1 MSVYGIL
8 SWYVILKGRKK
19 LMRMRRKKN
28 LGERLAACDGYI
40 LDLGYVHGGY
50 DEKGNALIE
59 KNILDTEK
67 VFGNSN
73 PVHLE
78 IGCGKGQ
85 FAAELA
91 EKNPEINLLAVEVN
105 QNVIVQA
112 AEKAKKAGLKNLRF
126 MLIGAEKLEYFL
138 APESIERIYLNHSCP
153 FPKKRQAKHRL
164 THESFLEMYKHLLV
178 DSGEIR
184 QKTDNMHFFEFS
196 LCEFSKC
203 GYLLERVSLDLHSSD
218 VEDNIVTEYE
228 KCFSDLGQPIYYLEA
243 RKR

>member
-1 MSVYGIL
+1 
-8 SWYVILKGRKK
+8 
-19 LMRMRRKKN
+19 MRMRRKKN
-28 LGERLAACDGYI
+28 LEERLAACGEYI

-67 VFGNSN
+67 IFGNDH
-73 PVHLE
+73 PVQLE

-85 FAAELA
+85 FAAALA
-91 EKNPEINLLAVEVN
+91 QSRSDVNLLAVEVN

-112 AEKAKKAGLKNLRF
+112 AEKAKNAGLSNLRF
-126 MLIGAEKLEYFL
+126 MLIGAEKLEYFI
-138 APESIERIYLNHSCP
+138 APGSIETIYLNHSCP

-164 THESFLEMYKHLLV
+164 THEIFLEMYKRLLKDGGV
-178 DSGEIR
+178 IK

-203 GYLLERVSLDLHSSD
+203 GYLLEKVSLDLHSSD
-218 VEDNIVTEYE
+218 VEGNIITEYE
-228 KCFSDLGQPIYYLEA
+228 KRFSDLGQPIYYLEA
-243 RKR
+243 RKRQS

>member
-1 MSVYGIL
+1 
-8 SWYVILKGRKK
+8 
-19 LMRMRRKKN
+19 MRMRRKKN
-28 LGERLAACDGYI
+28 LEDRLAACGDYI

-50 DEKGNALIE
+50 DENGNALIE
-59 KNILDTEK
+59 KNIIDTEK
-67 VFGNSN
+67 IFGNSN

-85 FAAELA
+85 FAAQLA
-91 EKNPEINLLAVEVN
+91 KMNPQINLLAVEVN
-105 QNVIVQA
+105 QNVVVQA
-112 AEKAKKAGLKNLRF
+112 AEKAKNAELNNLRF

-138 APESIERIYLNHSCP
+138 APGSIETIYLNHSCP

-164 THESFLEMYKHLLV
+164 THESFLEMYKRLLK
-178 DSGEIR
+178 DNGEIR

-203 GYLLERVSLDLHSSD
+203 GYLLEKVTLDLHSSD
-218 VEDNIVTEYE
+218 VENNIVTEYE
-228 KCFSDLGQPIYYLEA
+228 KRFSDLGQPIYYLEA

>member
-1 MSVYGIL
+1 
-8 SWYVILKGRKK
+8 
-19 LMRMRRKKN
+19 MRMRRKKN
-28 LGERLAACDGYI
+28 LEERLKACGEYI

-50 DEKGNALIE
+50 DENGNALIE
-59 KNILDTEK
+59 KNILDFQE

-91 EKNPEINLLAVEVN
+91 EREPQMNLLAVEVN
-105 QNVIVQA
+105 RNVVVQA
-112 AEKAKKAGLKNLRF
+112 AEKAKSAGLKNLRF
-126 MLIGAEKLEYFL
+126 MVIGAEKLEYFL
-138 APESIERIYLNHSCP
+138 PQDSIETIYLNHSCP

-164 THESFLEMYKHLLV
+164 THESFLEMYKRLLK
-178 DSGEIR
+178 DGGEIK

-203 GYLLERVSLDLHSSD
+203 GYLLQEVSLDLHSSGT
-218 VEDNIVTEYE
+218 EDNIVTEYE
-228 KCFSDLGQPIYYLEA
+228 KRFSDLGQPIYYLSA
-243 RKR
+243 KKNR